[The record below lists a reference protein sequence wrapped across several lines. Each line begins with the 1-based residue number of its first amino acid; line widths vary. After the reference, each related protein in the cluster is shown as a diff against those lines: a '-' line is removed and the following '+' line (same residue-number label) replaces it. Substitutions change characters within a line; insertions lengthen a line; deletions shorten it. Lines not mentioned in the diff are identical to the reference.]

1 MYPHTTSTMKPSP
14 PCTNL
19 TLRPFRLTDA
29 DDLLQFAGDE
39 QVTRFLRWETLK
51 TQDEALTFIKD
62 VCMPHRWRR
71 SICIDDRSI
80 GFVSTFYDDGHKA
93 DIGYGVAAKYW
104 GQGIATAVVK
114 MAVKQ
119 VLMDFPEIVRLQA
132 FSDVE
137 NIGSQRVLEKAGFK
151 KEGLLRKYTIIK
163 GHVIDT
169 LVYSFLSTDNM

>member
-1 MYPHTTSTMKPSP
+1 MHYNNLLHTNVNSTMNPSP
-14 PCTNL
+14 SSSSTNL
-19 TLRPFRLTDA
+19 TLRPFRLSDA
-29 DDLLQFAGDE
+29 EDLLQFAGDE

-51 TQDEALTFIKD
+51 SRDEALTFIRD

-71 SICIDDRSI
+71 SICIDDHSS

-104 GQGIATAVVK
+104 GQGIATAAVK

-119 VLMDFPEIVRLQA
+119 VLMDFPEIIRLQA
-132 FSDVE
+132 FTGVD
-137 NIGSQRVLEKAGFK
+137 NIGFK

-169 LVYSFLSTDNM
+169 LVYSFLSTHKM